1 MLWEF
6 TSPKKI
12 VFGEE
17 ALEYLKEIEGK
28 KALVITGKT
37 VRKLGFAEKVSKY
50 LEEARI
56 QAEIFDEVEPEPSI
70 ETIVE
75 GAKLARDY
83 NPDWLIGLGG
93 GSNMDAAKAI
103 WALYERPDIE
113 VGAISPVEKLGLRK
127 KAHLICIP
135 TTSGSGSEATWA
147 TIITDSSS
155 KTKLELASKELV
167 PDIVIL
173 DPQLPK
179 SMPPRLTA
187 DTGMDALVHSMEAYV
202 NQWRNDFSDAMAIK
216 AIKIIFEYLPR
227 AYENPDDIEAREKMH
242 IAATMSGLAFGN
254 AQAGIAHS
262 MGHALGATFKIPHG
276 RTVGMLL
283 PYVIK
288 YSAKEAAGR
297 YAEIAR
303 AIGIEAVTDEECVEE
318 LAQAVRALMKKVDL
332 PLCAKDMGL
341 DWETFTGELDEL
353 VSRAIVSSESITNPR
368 VPDEE
373 ECKKLFTC
381 AFNGEEVDF

>member
-1 MLWEF
+1 MWEF
-6 TSPKKI
+6 TSPRKI

-17 ALEYLKEIEGK
+17 ALEYLKEIEGRR
-28 KALVITGKT
+28 ALIITGKT
-37 VRKLGFAEKVSKY
+37 VRKLGFADKVSKY
-50 LEEARI
+50 LEEAGMQI
-56 QAEIFDEVEPEPSI
+56 KIFDEVEPEPSI
-70 ETIVE
+70 ETIAK
-75 GAKLARDY
+75 GAKLAREY
-83 NPDWLIGLGG
+83 APDWLIGLGG

-103 WALYERPDIE
+103 WVLYERPDME

-147 TIITDSSS
+147 TIITDSAGR
-155 KTKLELASKELV
+155 TKLELASKELV

-179 SMPPRLTA
+179 HMPSKLTGE
-187 DTGMDALVHSMEAYV
+187 TGMDALVHSMEAYV
-202 NQWRNDFSDAMAIK
+202 NQWRNDFSNAMAIE

-227 AYENPDDIEAREKMH
+227 VYSNPDDIEAREKMQ

-262 MGHALGATFKIPHG
+262 MGHALGAIFKISHG

-283 PYVIK
+283 PYTIK
-288 YSAKEAAGR
+288 YNGKNAIEL
-297 YAEIAR
+297 YVEIAK
-303 AIGIEAVTDEECVEE
+303 AIRIQAITNEEYIEKLV
-318 LAQAVRALMKKVDL
+318 QAVKDLMKKVNIPFSIQDI
-332 PLCAKDMGL
+332 GL
-341 DWETFTGELDEL
+341 DWSTFENELDEL
-353 VSRAIVSSESITNPR
+353 VRRAIVSSETITNPR

-373 ECKKLFTC
+373 ECKMLFVY
-381 AFNGEEVDF
+381 AFNNKEIDF